1 VDQQEVYMQVEC
13 LLLVQV
19 ELDNLME
26 EMAVT
31 QQPLLE
37 HLAQQRLF
45 IILVKEIVL
54 QQMDQLVQ
62 VQEIKILI
70 GEE

>member
-1 VDQQEVYMQVEC
+1 
-13 LLLVQV
+13 
-19 ELDNLME
+19 ME

-31 QQPLLE
+31 QPLLLE
-37 HLAQQRLF
+37 HLAQHKLF

-62 VQEIKILI
+62 VLEIKILI